1 MSIYQLKSRA
11 HYIEKSFEC
20 EHFRENIFSEMKP
33 GINIFLI
40 DEHFDII
47 SVITKSHVH
56 LASVNIY
63 EPIKGDYDKSTIL
76 KFRNFYQM
84 TIAHGKIGTR
94 HSNDFPEVIIR
105 KFLNCYLDS
114 EQVSRKIKRIRDKM
128 SFLKYAIEYEKVFK
142 WKYMKILIKE

>member
-11 HYIEKSFEC
+11 YYIEKSFED
-20 EHFRENIFSEMKP
+20 EKFRENILSGMKP
-33 GINIFLI
+33 DINIFLI

-47 SVITKSHVH
+47 SIITKSHVH

-63 EPIKGDYDKSTIL
+63 KPIKDDSNEGTTLKS
-76 KFRNFYQM
+76 RNFYQM

-114 EQVSRKIKRIRDKM
+114 EQVSRKIKRIKDRM
-128 SFLKYAIEYEKVFK
+128 SFLKYAIEYK
-142 WKYMKILIKE
+142 

>member
-1 MSIYQLKSRA
+1 MSIYQLKSRV
-11 HYIEKSFEC
+11 HYIEKSFED
-20 EHFRENIFSEMKP
+20 EKFRENILSGMRP
-33 GINIFLI
+33 GIDIFLI

-47 SVITKSHVH
+47 SIITKSPGH

-63 EPIKGDYDKSTIL
+63 KSIEDDYDKSTIL
-76 KFRNFYQM
+76 KSRNFYQM

-114 EQVSRKIKRIRDKM
+114 EHVSRKIKRIRDKM
-128 SFLKYAIEYEKVFK
+128 SFLRYAI
-142 WKYMKILIKE
+142 KYK

>member
-11 HYIEKSFEC
+11 YYIEKSFED
-20 EHFRENIFSEMKP
+20 EKFRENILSGMRP

-47 SVITKSHVH
+47 SVMTKRPGH
-56 LASVNIY
+56 LASVDIY
-63 EPIKGDYDKSTIL
+63 KPIKDDSNKSTIL
-76 KFRNFYQM
+76 KSRNFYQM
-84 TIAHGKIGTR
+84 TIVHEKIGTK

-114 EQVSRKIKRIRDKM
+114 EQVSIKIKRIRDRM
-128 SFLKYAIEYEKVFK
+128 SFLRYAIEYK
-142 WKYMKILIKE
+142 

>member
-11 HYIEKSFEC
+11 HYIEKSFED
-20 EHFRENIFSEMKP
+20 EKFRENILSGMRP

-47 SVITKSHVH
+47 SVMTKSPGH

-63 EPIKGDYDKSTIL
+63 KPIKDDYDNSTMLKS
-76 KFRNFYQM
+76 RNFYQM
-84 TIAHGKIGTR
+84 TIGHGKIGTK

-105 KFLNCYLDS
+105 NFLNCYLNS
-114 EQVSRKIKRIRDKM
+114 EQESRKTKRIKDRM
-128 SFLKYAIEYEKVFK
+128 SFLKYAIEYK
-142 WKYMKILIKE
+142 

>member
-11 HYIEKSFEC
+11 HYIEKSFED
-20 EHFRENIFSEMKP
+20 EKFRENILSVMRQD
-33 GINIFLI
+33 INIFLI

-47 SVITKSHVH
+47 SVITKSHGH

-63 EPIKGDYDKSTIL
+63 KPIKDDYDKSTTL
-76 KFRNFYQM
+76 KSRNFYQM
-84 TIAHGKIGTR
+84 TIVHEKIGTR

-105 KFLNCYLDS
+105 KFLNSYLDS

-128 SFLKYAIEYEKVFK
+128 SFLKYAIEYK
-142 WKYMKILIKE
+142 

>member
-11 HYIEKSFEC
+11 YYIEKSFDDEN
-20 EHFRENIFSEMKP
+20 FRENILSGMRP

-47 SVITKSHVH
+47 SVITKSPGH

-63 EPIKGDYDKSTIL
+63 KPIKGDYDKSTIL
-76 KFRNFYQM
+76 KSRNFYQM
-84 TIAHGKIGTR
+84 TIAHGRIGTR

-105 KFLNCYLDS
+105 KFLNLYLDS
-114 EQVSRKIKRIRDKM
+114 EQVSRKIKRIRDRM
-128 SFLKYAIEYEKVFK
+128 SFLKYAIEYK
-142 WKYMKILIKE
+142 

>member
-11 HYIEKSFEC
+11 HYIEKSFED
-20 EHFRENIFSEMKP
+20 ENFRENILSGMRP

-47 SVITKSHVH
+47 SIITKSPGH

-63 EPIKGDYDKSTIL
+63 KPIKDDYDNSTIL
-76 KFRNFYQM
+76 KSRNFYQM
-84 TIAHGKIGTR
+84 TIGHGKIGTK

-105 KFLNCYLDS
+105 NFLNSYLDS
-114 EQVSRKIKRIRDKM
+114 DTESRKIKRIRDRM
-128 SFLKYAIEYEKVFK
+128 TFLRYSIEYK
-142 WKYMKILIKE
+142 

>member
-11 HYIEKSFEC
+11 YYIEKSFDDEN
-20 EHFRENIFSEMKP
+20 FRENILFGMIP

-47 SVITKSHVH
+47 SVITKSPGH

-63 EPIKGDYDKSTIL
+63 KPIKDDSNESTIL
-76 KFRNFYQM
+76 KSRNFYQM
-84 TIAHGKIGTR
+84 TIAHGKIGAK

-105 KFLNCYLDS
+105 NFLNSYLDS
-114 EQVSRKIKRIRDKM
+114 EQESRKIKRIKDRM
-128 SFLKYAIEYEKVFK
+128 SFLKYAIEYK
-142 WKYMKILIKE
+142 